1 MKCRTLGAQA
11 AVFCFAAAIK
21 AVAIP
26 ASDVNSPQKRQATLD
41 LAQQLT
47 QQATTA
53 AATAV
58 SNPFN
63 PPDFEGPGQ
72 DPNVGKPTER
82 KPGTPAAIRSDREIL
97 ELLASRIPATGT
109 LTRDNKVF
117 LSVGRRQLEP
127 GQKVLLSEAGQNY
140 EVELVAVTAT
150 HFTVRF
156 RDMEFSRPI
165 ALAR

>member
-1 MKCRTLGAQA
+1 MKCRTLGAQV
-11 AVFCFAAAIK
+11 AVVCFAAAIK
-21 AVAIP
+21 AAALP
-26 ASDVNSPQKRQATLD
+26 AADVNSPEKRQATLK

-47 QQATTA
+47 QRTTIP
-53 AATAV
+53 AATEV
-58 SNPFN
+58 PNPFN

-72 DPNVGKPTER
+72 DPNVVKPAER

-109 LTRDNKVF
+109 LTRDSKVF

-127 GQKVLLSEAGQNY
+127 GQRFLLSEAGQNY

-150 HFTVRF
+150 NFTVRL
-156 RDMEFSRPI
+156 RHTEFTRPI